1 VATVRSGARRCP
13 RKDGGGGFGAIECCQ
28 PYADNCGACHGFS
41 AMSTNVIADLR
52 YLDANDT
59 EKIRAF
65 PIKRAH
71 DLKDEIAAAQAATE
85 DKTK

>member
-1 VATVRSGARRCP
+1 
-13 RKDGGGGFGAIECCQ
+13 
-28 PYADNCGACHGFS
+28 
-41 AMSTNVIADLR
+41 MSTNVIAGLR
-52 YLDANDT
+52 YLDANDI

>member
-1 VATVRSGARRCP
+1 MASC
-13 RKDGGGGFGAIECCQ
+13 I
-28 PYADNCGACHGFS
+28 
-41 AMSTNVIADLR
+41 
-52 YLDANDT
+52 

-65 PIKRAH
+65 LIKRAH